1 MDANLSVTVK
11 VPAAEKLLDYVA
23 SGVGSVAHFLVGRR
37 AAKQQVAEQLILA
50 QGDAD
55 VRKIQAE
62 AESAVLTIIAS
73 AQEDARQQLIAPAG
87 AGGGEVTI
95 GDQIQQR
102 LSFQEEKR
110 HRNIAQ
116 VVQQAAI
123 ELADVE
129 EVPDQEPDHDWTAR
143 FFNEVQDVSSE
154 EAQTL
159 WAKVLAGEVER
170 PGSTSV
176 RTLDVLRNLDRPT
189 ALLFRQLCCLSI
201 SVVVQEAGKVFGA
214 RAPYPAKY
222 DDGNPL
228 RQYGVDFNAFQVLN
242 EYGLLT
248 ADYNTYHEH
257 KLWVPMQSDDGVD
270 RAVHASFKYQ
280 GQFWNLR
287 PSPSAVVDNKLKI
300 FGAALTTS
308 GTELLRIV
316 EPTTFDEQA
325 LAHAR
330 DLRAFFAT
338 KDLQMIE
345 AESDAPQVLVRR

>member
-23 SGVGSVAHFLVGRR
+23 SGVGSVAHFFIGRR
-37 AAKQQVAEQLILA
+37 LAKQQVEEQLILA
-50 QGDAD
+50 QGDAE

-62 AESAVLTIIAS
+62 TEATALTTIAA

-87 AGGGEVTI
+87 AGGGELAI
-95 GDQIQQR
+95 GEQIQQR

-154 EAQTL
+154 DVQTL

-170 PGSTSV
+170 PGSTSI
-176 RTLDVLRNLDRPT
+176 RTLDVLRNLDRAT
-189 ALLFRQLCCLSI
+189 ALLFQQLCALSI
-201 SVVVQEAGKVFGA
+201 SLVLPEVGKVDEA
-214 RAPYPAKY
+214 RAPFLGDYGE
-222 DDGNPL
+222 GNPL
-228 RQYGVDFNAFQVLN
+228 KQYGVDYGALQILN

-248 ADYNTYHEH
+248 AEHNSWREYILWLPTPNTA
-257 KLWVPMQSDDGVD
+257 GVD
-270 RAVHASFKYQ
+270 RFVYIPFRYQ
-280 GQFWNLR
+280 SRFWILR
-287 PSPSAVVDNKLKI
+287 PSPSATVDNTLKI
-300 FGAALTTS
+300 SGAALTTS
-308 GTELLRIV
+308 GMELLQIV
-316 EPTTFDEQA
+316 EPATFDEQA

-330 DLRAFFAT
+330 DLKGFFAA

-345 AESDAPQVLVRR
+345 VEDGAPKWSLR